1 MRESVL
7 VSNLIRGLYG
17 VVHLMRAN
25 VGSVRTAD
33 GRRFSTGL
41 PKGFPDLFGI
51 LPPWESKSGA
61 PVPVFLEAKVRP
73 NRPTDEQVA
82 FLDHYKRMGCI
93 CGVVYSVDEAWAL
106 LIPYLKPRYYD
117 DTGALIYT
125 GEEGE
130 QDDGKKENVRP
141 GDC

>member
-7 VSNLIRGLYG
+7 VYNLIRGLYG

-25 VGSVRTAD
+25 VGSVYTKD

-41 PKGFPDLFGI
+41 PKGFPDLFGV
-51 LPPWESKSGA
+51 LPPWESKSGQEKT
-61 PVPVFLEAKVRP
+61 VFLEVKVHP
-73 NRPTDEQVA
+73 NKPTPEQVA

-93 CGVVYSVDEAWAL
+93 CGVVYSVDDAWAL
-106 LIPYLKPRYYD
+106 LMPYLKPRYYD

-125 GEEGE
+125 DEGGE
-130 QDDGKKENVRP
+130 QDDGTKENVRA
-141 GDC
+141 GDR